1 MSKWPKVALGDVAEI
16 VSGGTPKSEV
26 PDYWDGTIPW
36 VTPKDLSGLRGAMI
50 DETPR
55 TITEEGLAKSSA
67 AVLPAGSVLFSSRAP
82 IGHVAINAVPMA
94 TNQGFKS
101 FVPKAGVVDAKYLYH
116 WLRANRTYLESL
128 GNGATF
134 KEVSKATV
142 SRIEVPLPPVPQQKR
157 IAAILD
163 HADTLRAKRREAIA
177 RLDELTQSIF
187 IDMFGDPS
195 SNSRGLPAMP
205 LRDVVVEGDKINYGV
220 VQPGP
225 DVAVGV
231 RLVRAGD
238 IGNGRVDL
246 RHLRLVSNEVDN
258 KHRRSRLQGDEIL
271 ISCVG
276 SIGAVALATPEL
288 KGCNI
293 ARAVAR
299 VRVGEDMR
307 REYIA
312 ACLSAPGTQRYFT
325 KELRTVAQPTLNIK
339 QIEEAQVIV
348 PTLREQDQFVSRVKE
363 VDRIR
368 SVVLASL
375 VAMDKLFASLQSRAF
390 RGEL

>member
-1 MSKWPKVALGDVAEI
+1 
-16 VSGGTPKSEV
+16 
-26 PDYWDGTIPW
+26 
-36 VTPKDLSGLRGAMI
+36 MI

-205 LRDVVVEGDKINYGV
+205 PLRDVVVEGDKINYGV

-238 IGNGRVDL
+238 IGDGRVDL

-258 KHRRSRLQGDEIL
+258 KHRRSRLQGGRDSDQL
-271 ISCVG
+271 
-276 SIGAVALATPEL
+276 
-288 KGCNI
+288 
-293 ARAVAR
+293 
-299 VRVGEDMR
+299 R
-307 REYIA
+307 R
-312 ACLSAPGTQRYFT
+312 
-325 KELRTVAQPTLNIK
+325 LNWC
-339 QIEEAQVIV
+339 
-348 PTLREQDQFVSRVKE
+348 
-363 VDRIR
+363 
-368 SVVLASL
+368 
-375 VAMDKLFASLQSRAF
+375 SRAGYTRVERVQHCSCSRTCP
-390 RGEL
+390 RGGRTCEGSTSPHV

>member
-238 IGNGRVDL
+238 IGDGRVDL

-375 VAMDKLFASLQSRAF
+375 VAMDKLFDSLQSRAF

>member
-1 MSKWPKVALGDVAEI
+1 
-16 VSGGTPKSEV
+16 
-26 PDYWDGTIPW
+26 
-36 VTPKDLSGLRGAMI
+36 MI

-238 IGNGRVDL
+238 IGDGRVDL

-339 QIEEAQVIV
+339 QIEEAQVTV

-375 VAMDKLFASLQSRAF
+375 VAMDKLFDSLQSRAF

>member
-238 IGNGRVDL
+238 IGDGRVDL

>member
-1 MSKWPKVALGDVAEI
+1 MIRMPLGELMV
-16 VSGGTPKSEV
+16 K
-26 PDYWDGTIPW
+26 
-36 VTPKDLSGLRGAMI
+36 R
-50 DETPR
+50 
-55 TITEEGLAKSSA
+55 
-67 AVLPAGSVLFSSRAP
+67 AGSVDPAKFPDEEFDLYSIPAFDTRLPEIARGAEIGSSKQLVRTGDVLLSRIVPHIRRAWVVGP
-82 IGHVAINAVPMA
+82 DRGRRLIASGEWMVFRSESIDPGWLRHLLVSDGFHRRFMQTVAGVGGSLLRARPAHVAQIDVDVP
-94 TNQGFKS
+94 
-101 FVPKAGVVDAKYLYH
+101 
-116 WLRANRTYLESL
+116 
-128 GNGATF
+128 
-134 KEVSKATV
+134 
-142 SRIEVPLPPVPQQKR
+142 PLDEQRRV
-157 IAAILD
+157 ASILD
-163 HADTLRAKRREAIA
+163 HADTLRAKRRKAIA
-177 RLDELTQSIF
+177 CLDELTQSIF

-238 IGNGRVDL
+238 IGDGRVDL